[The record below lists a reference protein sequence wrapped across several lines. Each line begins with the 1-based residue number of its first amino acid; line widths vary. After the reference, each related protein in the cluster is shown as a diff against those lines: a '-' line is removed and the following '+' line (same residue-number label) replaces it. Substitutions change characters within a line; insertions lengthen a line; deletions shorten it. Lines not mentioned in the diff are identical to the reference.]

1 MDALADIPP
10 AAARR
15 GQIREIIRRQ
25 GFVRVS
31 QLSEQFGISGVTIR
45 ADLDELAKTEPI
57 QRVHGGA
64 VADEAVQGGAVQGEA
79 RSNELAFERS
89 LLAARGE
96 KLAIGVAAAALV
108 ESGNAIILDV
118 GTTTTAI
125 AEALLA
131 RTELTDV
138 VVITNALNIA
148 LLLEP
153 AIPRFTV
160 IVTGG
165 TLRSLQHSLVDPSMG
180 PVFDHVQADI
190 AFVGC
195 SGIDPVSGITNI
207 NLPEADIKRRM
218 IAAASRTVV
227 VADSSKLGLSYL
239 SRVGALSAIDLLVTG
254 DVADRETIASLE
266 EAGLAVQLAP
276 AEPHNE
282 SRGF

>member
-1 MDALADIPP
+1 MDELAESPP

-15 GQIREIIRRQ
+15 EQIREIIRRH

-45 ADLDELAKTEPI
+45 ADLDELAKTESI

-64 VADEAVQGGAVQGEA
+64 VSVDVRAA
-79 RSNELAFERS
+79 SELAFEHS
-89 LLAARGE
+89 MLTATGE
-96 KLAIGVAAAALV
+96 KRSIGVAAAALV
-108 ESGNAIILDV
+108 ESGQAIILDV

-125 AEALLA
+125 AEALVA

-148 LLLEP
+148 VMLEP
-153 AIPRFTV
+153 VIPRFTV

-180 PVFDHVQADI
+180 PAFDHVRADI
-190 AFVGC
+190 AFIGC
-195 SGIDPVSGITNI
+195 SGIDSVSGITNV

-218 IAAASRTVV
+218 IETANRTVV
-227 VADSSKLGLSYL
+227 VADSSKLGRRYL
-239 SRVGALSAIDLLVTG
+239 SRVGALAAVDLLVTG
-254 DVADRETIASLE
+254 EDADPEAVTSLE

-276 AEPHNE
+276 LNTENE
-282 SRGF
+282 GS